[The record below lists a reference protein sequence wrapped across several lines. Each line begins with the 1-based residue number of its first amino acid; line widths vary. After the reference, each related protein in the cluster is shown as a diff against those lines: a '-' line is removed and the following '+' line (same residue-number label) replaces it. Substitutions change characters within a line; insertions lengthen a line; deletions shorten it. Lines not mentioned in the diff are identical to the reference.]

1 MNFLTQ
7 LFIWYPVITA
17 IVFILF
23 AGSLILLLYQTNSS
37 FRPNGKRK
45 RTNIK
50 TFVFSL
56 IMTMVLSAFLGYQL
70 DLYNS
75 SFEGEIIEKYVR
87 ERKTIRT
94 TSARHYIRVNTSG
107 ELYTTEV
114 AGRQYQKIQVG
125 DHVKKE
131 SKTFEVQI
139 NLIPDSIE
147 KKQ

>member
-1 MNFLTQ
+1 
-7 LFIWYPVITA
+7 
-17 IVFILF
+17 
-23 AGSLILLLYQTNSS
+23 
-37 FRPNGKRK
+37 
-45 RTNIK
+45 
-50 TFVFSL
+50 
-56 IMTMVLSAFLGYQL
+56 MTMVLSAFLGYQL

-94 TSARHYIRVNTSG
+94 TSARHYIRVNTGG

-114 AGRQYQKIQVG
+114 AGRQYQKIKVG

-131 SKTFEVQI
+131 SKTFEVQT
-139 NLIPDSIE
+139 NLIPNSIE